1 MEKQNHTEF
10 SQPSALKASG
20 LAIGYRDK
28 VLAENLKIS
37 VRPGEVAALLGRN
50 GIGKSTL
57 LKTLTGELPPIRGTV
72 EVCGRPLA
80 SLSRKEMAKMMAV
93 VSTERVDAGALTV
106 EELVSLG
113 RHPYTGFF
121 GGLGNTDRN
130 AVDEAMESTGI
141 AYKRNAFVATL
152 SDGERQKAMIARALA
167 QQTPVLALDEP
178 FSFLA
183 VASRVG
189 ILAMLK
195 RVASDR
201 GLAVLFTS
209 HDVAQALRMADR
221 VWVFSH
227 DRRLSGGTPQ
237 EMIDSGAIETLF
249 ADSEVRFNPSQF
261 DFVETDGE

>member
-1 MEKQNHTEF
+1 MEERNHTEY
-10 SQPSALKASG
+10 SQTAALLASG
-20 LAIGYRDK
+20 LSIGYRGR
-28 VLAENLKIS
+28 VLAENLNID

-57 LKTLTGELPPIRGTV
+57 LKTLTGELLPIKGKV

-80 SLSRKEMAKMMAV
+80 SLSRKEIAKMMAV

-106 EELVSLG
+106 KELVSLG

-121 GGLGNTDRN
+121 GGLAETDRK
-130 AVDEAMESTGI
+130 AVAEAMSSTGI
-141 AYKRNAFVATL
+141 TYKSDAFVATL

-178 FSFLA
+178 FSFLD

-195 RVASDR
+195 RVATAR

-221 VWVFSH
+221 VWIFSY
-227 DRRLSGGTPQ
+227 DRRLSGGTPE
-237 EMIDSGAIETLF
+237 EMIGSGAIETLF
-249 ADSEVRFNPSQF
+249 ADSEIKFNPSQF
-261 DFVETDGE
+261 DFVETDGQ